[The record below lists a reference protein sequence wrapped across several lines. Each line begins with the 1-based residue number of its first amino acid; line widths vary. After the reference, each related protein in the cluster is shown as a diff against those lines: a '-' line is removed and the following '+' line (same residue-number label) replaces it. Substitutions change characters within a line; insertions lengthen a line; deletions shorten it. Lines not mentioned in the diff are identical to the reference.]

1 MKVRQNLLK
10 FVSPQTPVE
19 ERLRTARGTDN
30 ASPPLP
36 PEDRVTVLFILSHD
50 PNPGVSAAAK
60 KSFEECPAHTLCDAL
75 DKKLDP
81 AVIKGIVSSRGD
93 NDAVLIMAAL
103 NPSIDDSTLKTI
115 AETGP
120 EEVIDLLA
128 EDKARL
134 LRKPFILEAIRKN
147 PLAPP
152 ILVNSLE
159 HFIANPPQSIAEDS
173 NAPSEE
179 AVEMLKGLDEAAG
192 ADKKPMPDEINLY
205 KLVSE
210 MSVGNKVKLAL
221 TGNKAAREILVKAT
235 NKLIAVSVM
244 KNPRITEDEVLRLS
258 SAKGVPE
265 DILRIIGRNK
275 EWLKNYSIK
284 VNMVTNAKTPLAI
297 SIKLMDQLQERDLTK
312 LAKSK
317 NVPSVVASTARRKLE
332 VKKDH

>member
-1 MKVRQNLLK
+1 MKVRQTLLK

-19 ERLRTARGTDN
+19 ERLRTARGEFN
-30 ASPPLP
+30 ASPPLS

-50 PNPGVSAAAK
+50 ADAGVAAAAK
-60 KSFEECPAHTLCDAL
+60 KSFEECPSHTICDAL

-81 AVIKGIVSSRGD
+81 AVIKAIVKSRGD
-93 NDAVLIMAAL
+93 NDAILIMAAL
-103 NPSIDDSTLKTI
+103 NTSTDDDTLRII

-128 EDKARL
+128 EDTARL
-134 LRKPFILEAIRKN
+134 LSKPFILEAIRKN
-147 PLAPP
+147 PLASPVQVAS
-152 ILVNSLE
+152 IASL
-159 HFIANPPQSIAEDS
+159 IANPPKPVAAEP
-173 NAPSEE
+173 NAPQNE
-179 AVEMLKGLDEAAG
+179 AVESLKGGDDEVEAA
-192 ADKKPMPDEINLY
+192 KKARPDETNIF

-221 TGNKAAREILVKAT
+221 TGGKAARELLVKES
-235 NKLIAVSVM
+235 NKLVAVAVL

-258 SAKGVPE
+258 SSKGVPE
-265 DILRIIGRNK
+265 DILRLIGRNK
-275 EWLKNYSIK
+275 EWIKNYSIK
-284 VNMVTNAKTPLAI
+284 VNMVTNSKTPLAI
-297 SIKLMDQLQERDLTK
+297 SIKLMDQLLEKDLTK

>member
-1 MKVRQNLLK
+1 MKVRQSLLG
-10 FVSPQTPVE
+10 FVSPRTPVE
-19 ERLRTARGTDN
+19 ERLRTARGADN
-30 ASPPLP
+30 ANPPLP
-36 PEDRVTVLFILSHD
+36 PEDRVTVLFILSFD
-50 PNPGVSAAAK
+50 PDPGVCSAAK
-60 KSFEECPAHTLCDAL
+60 KSFEELPAHTLCDAL

-103 NPSIDDSTLKTI
+103 NPSTDDGTLKTI
-115 AETGP
+115 AEKGP
-120 EEVIDLLA
+120 EEVIDLIA
-128 EDKARL
+128 EDKAL
-134 LRKPFILEAIRKN
+134 LLKKPFLLEAIRKN

-152 ILVNSLE
+152 VLVNSLE
-159 HFIANPPQSIAEDS
+159 HFMAHPPRSP
-173 NAPSEE
+173 APDAPVEE
-179 AVEMLKGLDEAAG
+179 PADMLKGRDEAAG
-192 ADKKPMPDEINLY
+192 ADKKPVPDEINFY

-221 TGNKAAREILVKAT
+221 TGNKAARELLVKET
-235 NKLIAVSVM
+235 NKLIAVSVL

-258 SAKGVPE
+258 SAKGIPE

-284 VNMVTNAKTPLAI
+284 VNMVTNVKTPLAI
-297 SIKLMDQLQERDLTK
+297 SIKLMDTLMEKDLTK